1 MNDSAYTFCE
11 GDLEFDFSG
20 CQHAERFDKPGV
32 PRPHGMSL
40 VDFVVEESERTLL
53 IEVKAPSDPNAP
65 ATVRQS
71 WTKKLRK
78 KPLINESLV
87 PKCRDSYAYLHL
99 MERDSRPMLFIA
111 CLGLS
116 KVKHDP
122 ALLVAFKQNLLA
134 KLKKEADQPWKR
146 HYVDDCIVVTDTNWS
161 QHLRYRL
168 SRLSN
173 KQMAP

>member
-1 MNDSAYTFCE
+1 MNHGTCTFRE

-20 CQHAERFDKPGV
+20 SQHAERFDKRGV

-40 VDFVVEESERTLL
+40 VDFVVEESERILL
-53 IEVKAPSDPNAP
+53 IEVKDPSDPNATG
-65 ATVRQS
+65 TVRQS

-87 PKCRDSYAYLHL
+87 PKCRGSYAYLHL

-122 ALLVAFKQNLLA
+122 ALLVAFKERLLSR
-134 KLKKEADQPWKR
+134 LRKEADRPWKR
-146 HYVDDCIVVTDTNWS
+146 HYVYDCIVVTDANWS
-161 QHLRYRL
+161 KHLRYRL
-168 SRLSN
+168 SRLSA
-173 KQMAP
+173 KQTAL